1 MGRCP
6 VDVSSLIRRRL
17 KELGLEQRDLATAA
31 KVTESYISQLLTRK
45 KSPPAPERTDI
56 YEKMGKLLKL
66 PAGNLSKLADA
77 QRKEELKQ
85 SLGDPPAPL
94 FKETRELV
102 LSKCRPEKQEE
113 VRTIIEK
120 QPFGEL
126 ERLVTQKLLDV
137 VKGVAKEELESEN
150 WLHLGA

>member
-1 MGRCP
+1 MQLSMRRCP

-17 KELGLEQRDLATAA
+17 EELGLEQRDLAAAA

-56 YEKMGKLLKL
+56 YEKMGKL
-66 PAGNLSKLADA
+66 PAGKLSKLADS

-113 VRTIIEK
+113 VRAIFEK

-126 ERLVTQKLLDV
+126 ERLTTRKLLDV
-137 VKGVAKEELESEN
+137 AK
-150 WLHLGA
+150 